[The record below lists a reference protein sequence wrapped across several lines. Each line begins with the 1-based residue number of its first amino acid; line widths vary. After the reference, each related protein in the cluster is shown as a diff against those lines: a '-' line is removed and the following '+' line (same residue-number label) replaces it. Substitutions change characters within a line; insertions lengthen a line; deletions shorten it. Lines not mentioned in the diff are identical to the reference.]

1 MPESLGGEQFVTL
14 NKYVL
19 TAEDSQRRHP
29 TEPPVPVSSDRGDSY
44 VITKSSNSE
53 QYVEETGTLG
63 GPQTSTLL
71 AAAFVMRIST
81 PRRPDNERARSSA
94 IVKGQGQLWQTG
106 AVLLMLGGRREPKML
121 ARQCTQVSEFCGD
134 GGRWR

>member
-19 TAEDSQRRHP
+19 TAEDSQRIHP
-29 TEPPVPVSSDRGDSY
+29 TEPPVPVSSDRGNSY

-81 PRRPDNERARSSA
+81 PRRPDAQPRVRYNLIE
-94 IVKGQGQLWQTG
+94 V
-106 AVLLMLGGRREPKML
+106 
-121 ARQCTQVSEFCGD
+121 VSE
-134 GGRWR
+134 RERERVVYWYSIQ

>member
-1 MPESLGGEQFVTL
+1 MPESLGGEKFVTL

-19 TAEDSQRRHP
+19 TAEDSQMRHP
-29 TEPPVPVSSDRGDSY
+29 TEPPVPVSSDRGNSY
-44 VITKSSNSE
+44 VVTKSSNSE

-81 PRRPDNERARSSA
+81 PRRPDAQPRVRYNLIE
-94 IVKGQGQLWQTG
+94 V
-106 AVLLMLGGRREPKML
+106 
-121 ARQCTQVSEFCGD
+121 VSE
-134 GGRWR
+134 RERERVVYWYSIQ